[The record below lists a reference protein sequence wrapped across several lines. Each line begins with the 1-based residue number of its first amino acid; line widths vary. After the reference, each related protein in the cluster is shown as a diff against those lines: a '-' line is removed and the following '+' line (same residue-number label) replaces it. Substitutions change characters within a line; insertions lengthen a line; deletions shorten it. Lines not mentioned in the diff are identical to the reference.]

1 MRSILTWDR
10 SCLYRTGKEKPVK
23 WRKLSMVRAVVG
35 ANWGDEGKGKITDM
49 LGQES
54 DIIVRFQGGANA
66 GHTIVNDYGKFALHT
81 LPSGIF
87 YGHTT
92 SIIGNGVALNIPV
105 FFKELQS
112 VVDQGVPMPKIL
124 VSDRAQ
130 MVMSYHILF
139 DKLEEER
146 LAGKSF
152 GSTKS
157 GIAPFYSD
165 KYAKIGFQVSDLF
178 ADEKELRE
186 RIANVILKKN
196 VLLENLY
203 HAEPLKED
211 DIYEELMGYKKMVE
225 PYVCDVS
232 AYLWEAIKEGKNIL
246 LEGQLGTLKDPD
258 HGIYPMVTSSSTLAA
273 YGAIGAGIPPYEIKQ
288 VITVC
293 KAYSSAVGAG
303 AFVSEIFGEEADEL
317 RRRGGD
323 GGEYG
328 ATTGRPRRMGWFDC
342 VASKYGC
349 RLQGATDVAFT
360 VLDVLGYL
368 DEIPVCVGY
377 DIDGKVTTDFPTT
390 HLLEKAK
397 PVYEVLP
404 GWKCDI
410 RGIKNYEELP
420 ENCRKYIEFIEKQI
434 GFSITMISNGP
445 GRNDIIH
452 RNVK

>member
-1 MRSILTWDR
+1 M
-10 SCLYRTGKEKPVK
+10 VK
-23 WRKLSMVRAVVG
+23 AVVG

-49 LGQES
+49 LGKEA

-66 GHTIVNDYGKFALHT
+66 GHTIINDYGKFALHT
-81 LPSGIF
+81 LPSGVF
-87 YGHTT
+87 YDHTT
-92 SIIGNGVALNIPV
+92 SVIGNGVALNIPV
-105 FFKELQS
+105 LFSEIQGI
-112 VVDQGVPMPKIL
+112 VDRGVPMPKIK

-130 MVMSYHILF
+130 MVMSYHVLF
-139 DKLEEER
+139 DQYEEER
-146 LAGKSF
+146 LGKNSF

-165 KYAKIGFQVSDLF
+165 KYAKIGFQVSELF
-178 ADEKELRE
+178 EDKEELMAKVRRVCE
-186 RIANVILKKN
+186 TKSVIL
-196 VLLENLY
+196 EHLY
-203 HAEPLKED
+203 HKPVLDPEK
-211 DIYEELMGYKKMVE
+211 IYEELMEYKEMIA

-232 AYLWEAIKEGKNIL
+232 SYLWNAIKEGKEIL
-246 LEGQLGTLKDPD
+246 LEGQLGSLKDPD

-273 YGAIGAGIPPYEIKQ
+273 YGAIGAGIPPYEIKKI
-288 VITVC
+288 ITVC

-349 RLQGATDVAFT
+349 RIQGTTDVAFT

-377 DIDGKVTTDFPTT
+377 EINGEVTTEFPTT
-390 HLLEKAK
+390 SLLEKAK
-397 PVYEVLP
+397 PVLKTLP
-404 GWKCDI
+404 GRKCDI
-410 RGIKNYEELP
+410 RGIKKYEDLP
-420 ENCRKYIEFIEKQI
+420 ENCRKYIEFVEEQI
-434 GFSITMISNGP
+434 GFPITMISNGP
-445 GRNDIIH
+445 GRDDIIY
-452 RNVK
+452 RTK

>member
-1 MRSILTWDR
+1 M
-10 SCLYRTGKEKPVK
+10 VK
-23 WRKLSMVRAVVG
+23 AVVG

-49 LGQES
+49 LSKEA

-81 LPSGIF
+81 LPSGVF
-87 YGHTT
+87 YDHTT

-105 FFKELQS
+105 LFKEIKEI
-112 VVDQGVPMPKIL
+112 VDRDVPMPKIL

-130 MVMSYHILF
+130 IVMPYHILF
-139 DKLEEER
+139 DEYEEER

-165 KYAKIGFQVSDLF
+165 KYAKIGFQVNELF
-178 ADEKELRE
+178 DEDALRE
-186 RIANVILKKN
+186 KLERVVVQKN
-196 VLLENLY
+196 VLLEHLY
-203 HAEPLKED
+203 HKPALNVDELFNTMMEYKE
-211 DIYEELMGYKKMVE
+211 MVA

-232 AYLWEAIKEGKNIL
+232 AYLYDAIKEGKNIL
-246 LEGQLGTLKDPD
+246 LEGQLGSLKDPD

-273 YGAIGAGIPPYEIKQ
+273 YGAIGAGIPPYEIKKI
-288 VITVC
+288 VTVV

-349 RLQGATDVAFT
+349 RIQGTTDVAFT

-377 DIDGKVTTDFPTT
+377 EIDGEVTTDFPTT
-390 HLLEKAK
+390 GKLEKAK
-397 PVYEVLP
+397 PVLETLP

-410 RGIKNYEELP
+410 RGITKYEDLP
-420 ENCRKYIEFIEKQI
+420 ENCRKYIEFIEEKI
-434 GFSITMISNGP
+434 GFPITMISNGP
-445 GRNDIIH
+445 GRNDIIY
-452 RNVK
+452 R